1 MKIIKSEIKDK
12 KLILTVEADK
22 AVWKKT
28 INKEIESASKN
39 VKVDGFR
46 AGKAPKSEVL
56 KRINMPQV
64 LYYAANSMAN
74 TTLKAVVESKEFLDA
89 KIDAYPVPSLDIE
102 KLDEEEVVFKY
113 SFVEFPKAKVGDYK
127 KMNIKIE
134 TPSVTDEEVDAEIK
148 RLLSKEKMYNKKS
161 GKIEKGDL
169 AIFDFKGFIDGEQ
182 FPGGTAEKYELEI
195 GSNSFIPGFED
206 QMVGLGEGEEKDLKL
221 SFPKDYHARDFAGKD
236 VTFNVK
242 VHEIKSVTTPKLD
255 DAFAKSLKL
264 HDVDTVDKLKDYI
277 KSNIFRFKTQTANEQ
292 NIMEVNKGLI
302 EITKIDEIP
311 EIIIDDESRKIKS
324 QLTQRL
330 SQMQMKLEDYAK
342 MIGKTLEDFDN
353 EIKQQAKNNVI
364 VYAALEVISEDEKIE
379 VTDKAL
385 EEKYEELS
393 KYYHSPVEDIKKSI
407 DKDLL
412 SELLLNE
419 LTIQKIISYYI
430 KK

>member
-22 AVWKKT
+22 KIWKKT
-28 INKEIESASKN
+28 IDKEIENASKN
-39 VKVDGFR
+39 IKIDGFR

-56 KRINMPQV
+56 KRVNMPQV
-64 LYYAANSMAN
+64 LYLAANSVAN
-74 TTLKAVVESKEFLDA
+74 NTLKEVVETKEFLDA
-89 KIDAYPVPSLDIE
+89 KIDAYPTPTLDIE
-102 KLDEEEVVFKY
+102 KIDEEEVIFKY
-113 SFVEFPKAKVGDYK
+113 IFVEFPKANVGDYK
-127 KMNIKIE
+127 KMDIKIE
-134 TPSVTDEEVDAEIK
+134 TPNVSDEEVETEVN
-148 RLLSKEKMYNKKS
+148 RLLSKEKMYSKKT
-161 GKIEKGDL
+161 GKIAKGDL
-169 AIFDFKGFIDGEQ
+169 AIFDFKGFIEGEQ

-206 QMVGLGEGEEKDLKL
+206 QMIGLGEGEEKDLKL

-236 VTFNVK
+236 VTFQVK
-242 VHEIKSVTTPKLD
+242 VHEIKSVETPKLD
-255 DAFAKSLKL
+255 DAFVKNLKL
-264 HDVDTVDKLKDYI
+264 HDVDTVAKLKDYI
-277 KSNIFRFKTQTANEQ
+277 KTNIFRFKTQTANEQ

-302 EITKIDEIP
+302 AITKIDEIP
-311 EIIIDDESRKIKS
+311 EIIIDDESKKIKN

-330 SQMQMKLEDYAK
+330 AQMQMKIEDYAK
-342 MIGKTLEDFDN
+342 MTGKTLEDFDN

-364 VYAALEVISEDEKIE
+364 VYAALEVISEKEKI
-379 VTDKAL
+379 VVDDKAL
-385 EEKYEELS
+385 EEKYVELS
-393 KYYHSPVEDIKKSI
+393 KYYHSSIEDIKKSV